1 MSPLSPSH
9 KNVLRVR
16 YGLFS
21 LILLGVAGIVG
32 LSVGDQTG
40 LSPWYLYVAAL
51 IVALVATI
59 VIPGRRYRAWA
70 YRTSDDELHIQQGI
84 WVRSRTIIP
93 FGRVQHIDVSQG
105 PVERHY
111 GVATL
116 TLHTAG
122 TRSAA
127 VALPGLDFHQAEQMR
142 DGIRTKIRQ
151 DLA

>member
-1 MSPLSPSH
+1 MNPLSPSQ

-21 LILLGVAGIVG
+21 LALLALATVAGLVA
-32 LSVGDQTG
+32 GDQTS
-40 LSPWYLYVAAL
+40 LSPSYLYVPAL
-51 IVALVATI
+51 IVALGVTI
-59 VIPGRRYRAWA
+59 FIPGRRYRAWT
-70 YRTSDDELHIQQGI
+70 YRTSEDELHIQQGI

-127 VALPGLDFHQAEQMR
+127 VALPGLDLDQAEQMR
-142 DGIRTKIRQ
+142 DGIRSKIRQ